1 MRLDS
6 QYGVCFSACMIALI
20 KRVISDRKNHKLHV
34 VIEAGHRNVRDCV
47 RIFDEIK
54 AEIEELGHHTL
65 ERSGREEIGLL
76 ASDDRRFPSAC
87 ILPQRGLAPSISRSH

>member
-34 VIEAGHRNVRDCV
+34 VIEAGHRNVRGCV

-54 AEIEELGHHTL
+54 AEIEEFPTTPSK
-65 ERSGREEIGLL
+65 RSGSRGNRVVGL
-76 ASDDRRFPSAC
+76 
-87 ILPQRGLAPSISRSH
+87 

>member
-34 VIEAGHRNVRDCV
+34 VIEAGHRNVRGCV

-54 AEIEELGHHTL
+54 AEIEELAHHTL
-65 ERSGREEIGLL
+65 ETIRIAKKSGCWPLMIADFQAH
-76 ASDDRRFPSAC
+76 ASYLSEA
-87 ILPQRGLAPSISRSH
+87 